1 MTLTPHKEEAP
12 LSPIFPAHGGK
23 SAERDP
29 ARRFGGIIRIYGEAA
44 FARFAASRICVIGV
58 GGVGSWA
65 VEALARSG
73 IGQLTL
79 IDLDN
84 VAESNINRQLL
95 ALDSTLGR
103 AKVDVL
109 KERCLDI
116 NPACQ
121 IHTLEDFVEKDN
133 LAELIH
139 PEFDY
144 VVDCIDNFRVKAAL
158 AAHCRRHKIRLI
170 MLGGAGGQKDP
181 TKIRLSDLSRTLQ
194 DRLLARV
201 RKELRQHYG
210 FSQNP
215 KRRFDIPAVWSEEA
229 MILPENGPACDLSC
243 AGGIG
248 SVTTVTAS
256 FALVAVSHVLN
267 KLATSS
273 AR

>member
-1 MTLTPHKEEAP
+1 VTD
-12 LSPIFPAHGGK
+12 SPPSPALPPQGGQG
-23 SAERDP
+23 AETDP

-44 FARFAASRICVIGV
+44 FARFAASHICVIGV

-84 VAESNINRQLL
+84 VAESNINRQLP
-95 ALDSTLGR
+95 ALGSTVGR
-103 AKVDVL
+103 AKVEVL
-109 KERCLDI
+109 KARCLDI

-121 IHTLEDFVEKDN
+121 LHTIEDFIEKEN
-133 LAELIH
+133 VAGLIS
-139 PEFDY
+139 PDFDY

-158 AAHCRRHKIRLI
+158 AAHCRRNKIRLI

-181 TKIRLSDLSRTLQ
+181 TRIRLSDLGKTQQ

-201 RKELRQHYG
+201 RKELRQNYA
-210 FSQNP
+210 FSTNP
-215 KRRFDIPAVWSEEA
+215 KRRFEIPAVWSEEA
-229 MILPENGPACDLSC
+229 MILPESGPACDLSC

-248 SVTTVTAS
+248 SCMTVTAS
-256 FALVAVSHVLN
+256 FAMVAVSHVLN
-267 KLATSS
+267 KLAGK
-273 AR
+273 

>member
-1 MTLTPHKEEAP
+1 VKNPSPPAP
-12 LSPIFPAHGGK
+12 LPQG
-23 SAERDP
+23 ERGVEIDLV
-29 ARRFGGIIRIYGEAA
+29 RRFGGVVRIYGEAA
-44 FARFAASRICVIGV
+44 FARFTASHVCVIGV

-73 IGQLTL
+73 IGTLTL

-84 VAESNINRQLL
+84 VAESNINRQLP
-95 ALDSTLGR
+95 ALGSTIGR
-103 AKVDVL
+103 AKVEVL

-116 NPACQ
+116 NPTCQ
-121 IHTLEDFVEKDN
+121 IHTIEDFVEQDN
-133 LAELIH
+133 LADLIR

-144 VVDCIDNFRVKAAL
+144 VLDCIDNFRVKAAL
-158 AAHCRRHKIRLI
+158 AAHCRRNKVRLI

-201 RKELRQHYG
+201 RKELRQNYG

-229 MILPENGPACDLSC
+229 MILPESGPACDLSC

-248 SVTTVTAS
+248 SITTVTAS

-267 KLATSS
+267 KLSNLS
-273 AR
+273 IS